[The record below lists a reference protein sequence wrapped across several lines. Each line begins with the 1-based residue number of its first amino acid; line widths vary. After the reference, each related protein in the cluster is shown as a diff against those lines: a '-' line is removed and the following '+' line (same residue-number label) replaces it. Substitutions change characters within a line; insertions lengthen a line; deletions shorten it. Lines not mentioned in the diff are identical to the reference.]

1 MKDMFGMFGKVQEM
15 QKKMQEA
22 QEKLAEITAEGEA
35 GAGMVKAKVNGKHQV
50 LAIDIDDELM
60 KPEDKEMLQDLVVA
74 AVNKAMENVEEQ
86 SKAFMQK
93 STEGLIPNIPGLGN
107 LMGGK

>member
-1 MKDMFGMFGKVQEM
+1 MFGMFGKVQEM

-50 LAIDIDDELM
+50 LAIDIDEELM

-107 LMGGK
+107 MMGGK

>member
-15 QKKMQEA
+15 QKKLQEA

-74 AVNKAMENVEEQ
+74 AINKAMENVEEQ
-86 SKAFMQK
+86 SKSFMQK

-107 LMGGK
+107 MMGGK

>member
-107 LMGGK
+107 MMGGK

>member
-15 QKKMQEA
+15 QKKLQEA
-22 QEKLAEITAEGEA
+22 QEQLASITAEGEA

-50 LAIDIDDELM
+50 LAIEIDNDLI

-74 AVNKAMENVEEQ
+74 AVNKAMSNVEEQ
-86 SKAFMQK
+86 SKEFMQK
-93 STEGLIPNIPGLGN
+93 STEGLMPNMPGLGN

>member
-15 QKKMQEA
+15 QKKLQEA

-50 LAIDIDDELM
+50 IAIEIDDELM

-107 LMGGK
+107 MMK